1 MAIKRPK
8 LKFIKGNTYVIDQS
22 DSSNAGHPLR
32 FTADSGATEYTHGVT
47 ITGTPGQA
55 GAKVTFNVPDSAPT
69 NIMYY
74 CSTHGIGMGNHLK
87 TFYDA
92 SSINYIGTRAF
103 SQGGRIGDT
112 IGYSGTNLDG
122 AGYNNVVHLDIVTRS
137 NSTRAENVFNYSSQ
151 LGKQATGVRGATV
164 LSVGGNDTGNAVV
177 EEMFTFNSATLGAA
191 QSHGSLTGVL
201 TNGEDPWMN
210 AGSLSDGDR
219 CVAVATRDRQ
229 TSSTQGTMLYAS
241 IQNTGDASDF
251 GDLTTNRIE
260 PSSTNDDTRGL
271 FIGGDTGTNQTSRI
285 DYFTIQTADN
295 AGDFGDL
302 TSGTRYH
309 RSCTDKSVALVTG
322 GRNSGSVYITGCQYF
337 TIQTLGNATTFGN
350 LQNARNAHC
359 LSSDGTTAVTWGGRA
374 SGTPPFSTV
383 YEYQTI
389 ATPGNATEF
398 GEEANHVTYEGGHGS
413 GAAA

>member
-1 MAIKRPK
+1 M
-8 LKFIKGNTYVIDQS
+8 D
-22 DSSNAGHPLR
+22 
-32 FTADSGATEYTHGVT
+32 
-47 ITGTPGQA
+47 
-55 GAKVTFNVPDSAPT
+55 
-69 NIMYY
+69 
-74 CSTHGIGMGNHLK
+74 
-87 TFYDA
+87 
-92 SSINYIGTRAF
+92 
-103 SQGGRIGDT
+103 
-112 IGYSGTNLDG
+112 
-122 AGYNNVVHLDIVTRS
+122 
-137 NSTRAENVFNYSSQ
+137 
-151 LGKQATGVRGATV
+151 
-164 LSVGGNDTGNAVV
+164 DTGNTRV

-201 TNGEDPWMN
+201 TDGEDPWMN

-219 CVAVATRDRQ
+219 CVAAATRDYQ
-229 TSSTQGTMLYAS
+229 TGTTKGTILYAS

-271 FIGGDTGTNQTSRI
+271 FIGGDTGTNQTDRI

-359 LSSDGTTAVTWGGRA
+359 LSSDGTTAVTWGGRTDGA
-374 SGTPPFSTV
+374 LGFATV

-398 GEEANHVTYEGGHGS
+398 GEEADHVVYEGGHGS